1 MPDTPQ
7 PTVLYDGKHIQL
19 VKRDR
24 WEYARRKNLT
34 GIVAIVA
41 VTNEGKLVLVEQ
53 YRPPVGARVIELPA
67 GLAGDVAGQE
77 AEDLAAAARRE
88 LLEETGYEADGMT
101 EVAAGAASAGMTDE
115 IITLFHAAVLRKTG
129 AGEGDGSEQI
139 TVHEVPLIEM
149 RQFLAE
155 KVQEGCLIDLK
166 VYAGLYFAGGRAFSR

>member
-1 MPDTPQ
+1 MPDSPQ

-41 VTNEGKLVLVEQ
+41 VTDDGKLILVEQ

-101 EVAAGAASAGMTDE
+101 EVGAGAASAGMSDE
-115 IITLFHAAVLRKTG
+115 IITMFVATGLKKTG

-139 TVHEVPLIEM
+139 TIHEVPLADVPA
-149 RQFLAE
+149 FLAR
-155 KVQEGCLIDLK
+155 KVRDGCLIDLK
-166 VYAGLYFAGGRAFSR
+166 VYAGLYFADGRAFSR